1 MRPHLLEFTALG
13 SYPNSVSVDFDALA
27 PQGLFHIHGPTGA
40 GKSSLIDAMC
50 FALYGTIPS
59 PRRADGLRSH
69 HADPKLEAVV
79 RFEFSAQGERW
90 KIIRTPAQ
98 LRAKLRGD
106 GFTEQRPTAS
116 LQRKEGGGWATVS
129 SGVKEVDPIVHRIL
143 GLDADQFMQVVVLP
157 QGGFQRVLRAGADE
171 REDLLRHL
179 FGSERFRVYTE
190 RLKVRAD
197 HLKQRVESQRH
208 AQDATAARIA
218 AGLQQFDIVVDDFP
232 QIVDDDTLYDVN
244 EALVQTQ
251 DVANKRQ
258 AEVEAAATAVTDAD
272 VRLRRSHTLFERWRR
287 KVGATAT
294 LNALEEQREEVEA
307 IRGELAHA
315 ERAAPLAPLFHA
327 AQEAHKL
334 FLSASS
340 TREVAQ
346 SSIRTMLMGKLL
358 HEEVVS
364 AELSKL
370 LVGVPAAGLLD
381 EVRRN
386 IRLRSTEV
394 SVAADQARQALH
406 ARADVRDF
414 RGQIPPLTET
424 QNAIKADIASL
435 DGALTHDHETL
446 TRLQSEAAREPQITE
461 ELRLLQNR
469 IAAAKALGNEKQRTQ
484 EIRTQL
490 DAVVAEKEQAEQQH
504 FSLLER
510 RIKSMA
516 GELASQLIDGDPC
529 TVCGSTAHPNP
540 AVWSDIVSDVD
551 ISAAA
556 NNTERIGATI
566 ADIRRRLDEA
576 QQRET
581 AYATAAGD
589 VLENRATALST
600 LEQLQQSEL
609 AAQRS
614 EAQARDLERSMNQSR
629 ARIEQLQARLA
640 QTSEKLAT
648 TTSRLHDAQA
658 RLAEL
663 EARIGDQAGQDVIE
677 LASSLESAHEAV
689 DALANSIEEERMRA
703 EAWESAQSR
712 LDQHAR
718 DSEVDD
724 VADALAY
731 LRNETQLR
739 ELRERVKRWDLARAS
754 AESTLAEPTVRS
766 MTEEPDVQTV
776 ETVLQEAQARHE
788 AALKAAATADAQVKH
803 LVDAVE
809 ELRAEYERFKPLLHE
824 HETVHQLY
832 ELCNGG
838 RSNTKRQSLERYIL
852 ASYLEEVAEAA
863 SKRLHLMSA
872 GRYSLRHSDARVR
885 GNAASGLALLVTDAY
900 TGQEREVSTLSGGET
915 FLASLAL
922 ALGLA
927 DVVQAKAGGVH
938 IEALFIDEGFGSLD
952 PEALELAMAELDRL
966 REGGRLVGV
975 ISHVATLRERIPAGI
990 EVIRGAAGS
999 TIRQHNGIID
1009 LRDKTPASASV

>member
-1 MRPHLLEFTALG
+1 MRPHFLEFTALG
-13 SYPNSVSVDFDALA
+13 SYPNTVTIDFDALA

-79 RFEFSAQGERW
+79 RFEFSSQGERW

-179 FGSERFRVYTE
+179 FGSERFRIYTD
-190 RLKVRAD
+190 RLKVRSE

-208 AQDATAARIA
+208 AQEAIAARIA
-218 AGLQQFDIVVDDFP
+218 TGLQQFDLAVDDFP
-232 QIVDDDTLYDVN
+232 AVVDDDILYDVN
-244 EALVQTQ
+244 EALVRIQE
-251 DVANKRQ
+251 VADQRQ
-258 AEVEAAATAVTDAD
+258 AEVELATKAVTDAD
-272 VRLRRSHTLFERWRR
+272 VRLRRSHKLFERWRR

-294 LNALEEQREEVEA
+294 LNALEEQRAEIDA
-307 IRGELAHA
+307 IRNELAHA
-315 ERAAPLAPLFHA
+315 ERAAPLAPLFSA

-364 AELSKL
+364 RELSRL
-370 LVGVPAAGLLD
+370 LTGVPTPGLLD

-386 IRLRSTEV
+386 IRLRSAEV

-414 RGQIPPLTET
+414 RGQLPSLVES
-424 QNAIKADIASL
+424 QNSCKHDIASIEEAQL
-435 DGALTHDHETL
+435 EQQS
-446 TRLQSEAAREPQITE
+446 RWEQLQAEAAREPAIAE

-469 IAAAKALGNEKQRTQ
+469 IAAAKALHNEQQRTQ
-484 EIRTQL
+484 QIRAQL
-490 DAVVAEKEQAEQQH
+490 DTATTEKELAEQQH

-510 RIKSMA
+510 RIQAMA
-516 GELASQLIDGDPC
+516 GELASKLIDGDPC
-529 TVCGSTAHPNP
+529 TVCGATAHPDP
-540 AVWSDIVSDVD
+540 AVWSDIVSDTD
-551 ISAAA
+551 IAAA
-556 NNTERIGATI
+556 AGAADRAGAAI
-566 ADIRRRLDEA
+566 SDIRRQLDDA

-589 VLENRATALST
+589 VLDNRASALSA
-600 LEQLQQSEL
+600 LEQLQQQER
-609 AAQRS
+609 AAQR
-614 EAQARDLERSMNQSR
+614 AKADARRLEQSMSDNR
-629 ARIEQLQARLA
+629 ARIEQLQIRLN
-640 QTSEKLAT
+640 QVNEKVAA
-648 TTSRLHDAQA
+648 TTSRLEDARA

-677 LASSLESAHEAV
+677 LASSLESSHEAV

-718 DSEVDD
+718 ECKVDD

-731 LRNETQLR
+731 LRNESQLR
-739 ELRERVKRWDLARAS
+739 ELRERVKRWELARAG
-754 AESTLAEPTVRS
+754 AESTLAEPTVSS
-766 MTEEPDVQTV
+766 MTKEPDVQMV
-776 ETVLQEAQARHE
+776 EIILQEAQARE
-788 AALKAAATADAQVKH
+788 KQALKAAATADEQVKQ

-824 HETVHQLY
+824 YETVHQLY

-1009 LRDKTPASASV
+1009 LRDKTPASA